1 MNRAV
6 YSVGLI
12 LVKSLIA
19 PPVAIRSSAEKS
31 SDPSERIAVTV
42 DVADIVSVEW
52 VSLTLGGVVSV
63 VEVWLYS
70 VRTPSITSVV
80 VRVAEI

>member
-19 PPVAIRSSAEKS
+19 PVAIRSSAEKS

-63 VEVWLYS
+63 VEVWLCS